1 MNPSNTINATG
12 GTVSFFERD
21 GAEITFPRGEH
32 KAKFVMTARK
42 HTVNV
47 PSDFKHE
54 HIVAPAITSVEGLPF
69 VRDPN
74 MYLIVDS
81 EIGEYLARHE
91 NSHIWIGPVVGLDR
105 TDVGYNFSGN
115 SAMTSRWVVYRGVSL
130 MHN

>member
-12 GTVSFFERD
+12 GTVSFFEKD
-21 GAEITFPRGEH
+21 GAEITFPRGDQ
-32 KAKFVMTARK
+32 AKFVKTARK

-47 PSDFKHE
+47 PSDFKYE
-54 HIVAPAITSVEGLPF
+54 HVVAPAITSVEGLPF
-69 VRDPN
+69 VHDPN
-74 MYLIVDS
+74 VYLIVDS

-105 TDVGYNFSGN
+105 TDVGYSFGEHGTSG
-115 SAMTSRWVVYRGVSL
+115 SRWVVYKGISL